1 MSRKRA
7 VVLAVVAL
15 LAAAAAY
22 ALVQARRKP
31 LVLTGVVTTNEVIV
45 SSQVAGQLGQ
55 LLVAEGDSVRKGQLL
70 AVIAPDELNAE
81 KAYYA
86 QSADGLT
93 SQVHASEAD
102 LRFQQSQTSGQIRQ
116 AESNLLATRSQ
127 AVAAAADR
135 EQARLTYERAK
146 GLSGQGI
153 VSQQDLD
160 QARAAAEGS
169 EARLEALQ
177 RQAEAQSA
185 ALALARATA
194 EQVLV
199 KRSQLQSSE
208 HLQKAAAAQSEKAE
222 VRLRYSELRAPID
235 GIVDVKAARAGEVV
249 SAGQPVVTLV
259 NPDDLWVRVDVEESY
274 VDRVR
279 PGDRLTVRLPSG
291 RELPGTVFF
300 RGVDA
305 GFATQR
311 DVSRTKRDIR
321 TFEVRLRAD
330 NAERR
335 LALGMTAYVLL
346 PVR

>member
-7 VVLAVVAL
+7 LGLVGVAL
-15 LAAAAAY
+15 VASAAGY
-22 ALVQARRKP
+22 AFLQGRGKA
-31 LVLTGVVTTNEVIV
+31 LVLTGVVTTNDVIV
-45 SSQVAGQLGQ
+45 SSQVAGQIGQ
-55 LLVAEGDSVRKGQLL
+55 LLVAEGDAVRQGQIL
-70 AVIAPDELNAE
+70 AVIAPDELSADR
-81 KAYYA
+81 AYYA
-86 QSADGLT
+86 QSADGLS
-93 SQVHASEAD
+93 SQVRASEAD
-102 LRFQQSQTSGQIRQ
+102 LRFQESQTSGQIRE
-116 AESNLLATRSQ
+116 AESNLLATRAQ

-146 GLSGQGI
+146 DLSGQGV
-153 VSQQDLD
+153 VSPQDLD
-160 QARAAAEGS
+160 QARAAAEAS
-169 EARLEALQ
+169 AARLEALEK
-177 RQAEAQSA
+177 QAEAQAA
-185 ALALARATA
+185 ALALARSTA
-194 EQVLV
+194 QQVLV

-208 HLQKAAAAQSEKAE
+208 HLQRAAAAQSEKAE
-222 VRLRYSELRAPID
+222 VRLRYTELRAPID
-235 GIVDVKAARAGEVV
+235 GIVDVRAARAGEVV

-279 PGDRLTVRLPSG
+279 IGDRLGVRLPSG
-291 RELPGTVFF
+291 RELEGTVFF

-311 DVSRTKRDIR
+311 DVSRTKRDIK

>member
-7 VVLAVVAL
+7 VVLAVVAI
-15 LAAAAAY
+15 LASVAAY
-22 ALVQARRKP
+22 AFVQAQGKS

-45 SSQVAGQLGQ
+45 SSQVAGQISQ
-55 LLVAEGDSVRKGQLL
+55 LLVAEGDAVRKGQLL
-70 AVIAPDELNAE
+70 AVIAPDELSADR
-81 KAYYA
+81 AYYV
-86 QSADGLT
+86 QSADGLS
-93 SQVHASEAD
+93 SQVRASEAD
-102 LRFQQSQTSGQIRQ
+102 LRFQQSQTSGQIRE
-116 AESNLLATRSQ
+116 AESNLAATRAQ

-135 EQARLTYERAK
+135 EQARLTYERAR
-146 GLSGQGI
+146 GLSGQGV
-153 VSQQDLD
+153 VSAQDLD
-160 QARAAAEGS
+160 QARASAEAT
-169 EARLEALQ
+169 EARLQALE
-177 RQAEAQSA
+177 RQAEAQAA

-222 VRLRYSELRAPID
+222 VRLRYTELRAPID
-235 GIVDVKAARAGEVV
+235 GIVDVRAARAGEVV

-274 VDRVR
+274 VDRIR
-279 PGDRLTVRLPSG
+279 LGDKLAVRLPSG
-291 RELPGTVFF
+291 RELEGTVFF

-311 DVSRTKRDIR
+311 DVSRTKRDIK

-330 NAERR
+330 NSERR
-335 LALGMTAYVLL
+335 LAPGLTAYVLL